1 MEKMHKVNRRS
12 RLAVLVIVIVA
23 LIGVLAINT
32 DPAKAVKS
40 SAAQTTTEAQGTGD
54 GAGES
59 VPSFYS
65 SATPSLLKLFS
76 ALVVVVAAIYAGIFL
91 LKRLMGKKYSG
102 NRQSNLLEVIETTYI
117 APKKSVSL
125 LRVADKSVLV
135 GTSENQ
141 ITVLTELDSEET
153 RRVLATVATE
163 VETENF
169 GNLLKHATNK
179 IREFGFKRAGKAALE
194 TQETTV

>member
-1 MEKMHKVNRRS
+1 MHKVNRRS
-12 RLAVLVIVIVA
+12 RLAVLVIVIIA

-32 DPAKAVKS
+32 DPARAVKS
-40 SAAQTTTEAQGTGD
+40 SAPQTTDEAQVTGN
-54 GAGES
+54 GAGET
-59 VPSFYS
+59 SFYS
-65 SATPSLLKLFS
+65 SAMPSLLKLFS
-76 ALVVVVAAIYAGIFL
+76 ALVVVVAAIYVGIFL

-125 LRVADKSVLV
+125 LRVADKSVLI

-153 RRVLATVATE
+153 RRVLAAAATE
-163 VETENF
+163 VESENF
-169 GNLLKHATNK
+169 GHLLKHATSK
-179 IREFGFKRAGKAALE
+179 IREFGFRRAGKTALE